1 MSEPRYPRDPF
12 DQSQY
17 RPERDRRYEEH
28 PVDPYGQE
36 AWMLDPESGEEPF
49 DWGGAVDDG
58 SYQQPHQGYPP
69 APRTGPP
76 AGPPP
81 AGPPPAGPPPAYQPE
96 QVHQRGWQD
105 EAYPTGAYPAGA
117 YQAGDPQTGAWETGT
132 YDAYQGGDYQTGTWE
147 TGAYEDARYGDEY
160 QTGGYQAEGYQTGGY
175 QTGGYQTGGYQ
186 TGGYQSG
193 GYQVEG
199 YDDEYL
205 TGAYDSA
212 QFNQYAADQE
222 ARQAE
227 PEAWP
232 TAAEMHGRTEEPE
245 STGEVPVQQAI
256 LRRVRRQR
264 GRGFDATVLAAA
276 VLVVVT
282 GIALVATR
290 PHPFDQPDL
299 AAHTSKPRSATAMCP
314 GKPKGV
320 ADTLDVGDAAASG
333 SGKVELTG
341 SGVGQRGSASV
352 SSGKLTEKSAS
363 AGAVV
368 IKAGAD
374 AASGLVA
381 GRSTAKP
388 LAAVDCGPPQATAW
402 FTGVGAGAAHNSV
415 LELTNPNSGSATVDV
430 ALFDEKGP
438 IAVPDEMR
446 GIAIPGNST
455 RTFDLLHQ
463 VPREGELALST
474 TVVRGQVGAVVRD
487 RAVDVVSGGGTD
499 DWLPGQSEPSKVN
512 RLVGLP
518 KNPDDAQL
526 TVANPGDDQI
536 HVSLKLMTPRSI
548 LTPQG
553 APDLDVAPHG
563 VATAD
568 LSKVLGNAGDAYG
581 LEVTGSSAVTA
592 ALRTVDAGDV
602 ALTTPAEAVSGQTAV
617 VLPTDHVIT
626 KKIDVA
632 SESGSG
638 TVEVTALSANGR
650 KLRSRTVKVG
660 DQGGVEITVPTNAA
674 LVQLVP
680 HGVKVHAAAVM
691 SGNGDTVVPFRQ
703 LRTVARNASVAPGL
717 PMPLRMGKSEK
728 PVPEDE

>member
-28 PVDPYGQE
+28 PSDPYGQE
-36 AWMLDPESGEEPF
+36 AWMLDPEGGEEPF
-49 DWGGAVDDG
+49 DWGGAVEDG

-69 APRTGPP
+69 AGAPP

-81 AGPPPAGPPPAYQPE
+81 AGPPPSGPPPAYPAE
-96 QVHQRGWQD
+96 QGYQQGWQD
-105 EAYPTGAYPAGA
+105 EGYPTGTYPAADYGT
-117 YQAGDPQTGAWETGT
+117 GDPQTGTWETGT
-132 YDAYQGGDYQTGTWE
+132 YDAYQGDYQTGTWE
-147 TGAYEDARYGDEY
+147 TGAYQDGQYPEQY
-160 QTGGYQAEGYQTGGY
+160 QSGGY
-175 QTGGYQTGGYQ
+175 QTGGYQT
-186 TGGYQSG
+186 G

-232 TAAEMHGRTEEPE
+232 TAAEMHGRAEEPE
-245 STGEVPVQQAI
+245 QTGDVPVQQAI

-264 GRGFDATVLAAA
+264 GRGFDATVLAAV

-299 AAHTSKPRSATAMCP
+299 AAQTSKPRSATAMCP

-320 ADTLDVGDAAASG
+320 ADTLDIGDAAASG
-333 SGKVELTG
+333 AGKVELTG
-341 SGVGQRGSASV
+341 SGVGQKGSASV
-352 SSGKLTEKSAS
+352 SSGKLTQKSAS
-363 AGAVV
+363 AGSVV

-374 AASGLVA
+374 TASGLVA
-381 GRSTAKP
+381 GRSTGKP

-474 TVVRGQVGAVVRD
+474 TVVRGQVGAMVRD
-487 RAVDVVSGGGTD
+487 RAVDVVSGAGTD
-499 DWLPGQSEPSKVN
+499 DWLPGQSEPSKVD
-512 RLVGLP
+512 RLIGLP

-581 LEVTGSSAVTA
+581 LEVTGSAPVTA
-592 ALRTVDAGDV
+592 ALRTVDSGDV

-617 VLPTDHVIT
+617 VLPTDHVMT

-632 SESGSG
+632 AESGSG
-638 TVEVTALSANGR
+638 TVEVTALSASGR
-650 KLRSRTVKVG
+650 KLRSRTAKVG

-703 LRTVARNASVAPGL
+703 LRTMARNASVAPGL
-717 PMPLRMGKSEK
+717 PMPLRMSKSDK
-728 PVPEDE
+728 PTPEDE

>member
-17 RPERDRRYEEH
+17 RPERDRRYEER
-28 PVDPYGQE
+28 PADPYGQE
-36 AWMLDPESGEEPF
+36 AWMLDPEGGEEPF
-49 DWGGAVDDG
+49 DWGGAVDGG

-69 APRTGPP
+69 ASRAAQPP

-81 AGPPPAGPPPAYQPE
+81 AGPPPSAPPPAYQPE
-96 QVHQRGWQD
+96 QGYQQGWQD
-105 EAYPTGAYPAGA
+105 EAYPTGAYPADAAQPGAHQTGGYQTGDYQTGTWETGGYDAGA
-117 YQAGDPQTGAWETGT
+117 YQ
-132 YDAYQGGDYQTGTWE
+132 GDYQTGTWE
-147 TGAYEDARYGDEY
+147 TGAYEGTQHPEAY
-160 QTGGYQAEGYQTGGY
+160 QTGQYDAYPTGDYQSGDYQT
-175 QTGGYQTGGYQ
+175 
-186 TGGYQSG
+186 G

-232 TAAEMHGRTEEPE
+232 TAAEMHGRTDDPEP
-245 STGEVPVQQAI
+245 TGEVPVQQAI

-264 GRGFDATVLAAA
+264 GRGFDATVLAAV

-320 ADTLDVGDAAASG
+320 ADTLDIGDAAASG
-333 SGKVELTG
+333 SGPVELTG
-341 SGVGQRGSASV
+341 SGVGQKGSATV
-352 SSGKLTEKSAS
+352 SSGKLTQKSAS
-363 AGAVV
+363 AGSVV
-368 IKAGAD
+368 VKAGAD
-374 AASGLVA
+374 TASGLVA
-381 GRSTAKP
+381 GRSTSKP

-402 FTGVGAGAAHNSV
+402 FSGVGAGAAHNSV

-474 TVVRGQVGAVVRD
+474 TVVRGQVGAMVRD
-487 RAVDVVSGGGTD
+487 RAVDVVSGAGTD
-499 DWLPGQSEPSKVN
+499 DWLPGQSEPSQVN

-536 HVSLKLMTPRSI
+536 HVSLKLMTPHSI

-563 VATAD
+563 VASAD
-568 LSKVLGNAGDAYG
+568 LSKVLANAGDAYG
-581 LEVTGSSAVTA
+581 LEVTGSAPVTA
-592 ALRTVDAGDV
+592 ALRTVDSGDV
-602 ALTTPAEAVSGQTAV
+602 ALTTPAEAVSGQTAA
-617 VLPTDHVIT
+617 VLPTDHVMT
-626 KKIDVA
+626 KKIEIA

-638 TVEVTALSANGR
+638 SVEVTALSANGR
-650 KLRSRTVKVG
+650 KLRSRTAKVG
-660 DQGGVEITVPTNAA
+660 DQGGVEITVPANAA

-717 PMPLRMGKSEK
+717 PMPLRMSKSDK
-728 PVPEDE
+728 PTPEDE